1 MRISAFTA
9 SKATAARLG
18 KCISGPG
25 SSSSR
30 EFRASHA
37 IKAQTAMATS
47 AEATADGLRLA
58 ESASSA
64 LVSLETSADKQ
75 QSEVASMTERA
86 NAMRATSVV
95 LTERV
100 SAIMVVVRANE
111 TAASVMNG
119 STGLVTTA
127 VTALARSAQ
136 DRMGIA
142 QELSASAANIA
153 AEVTQIAN
161 VAETLNEEGT
171 TLSETVRI
179 FRIDDQA
186 ARSSRPTRSTT
197 SVLHPLS
204 AAAARH

>member
-1 MRISAFTA
+1 
-9 SKATAARLG
+9 
-18 KCISGPG
+18 
-25 SSSSR
+25 
-30 EFRASHA
+30 
-37 IKAQTAMATS
+37 
-47 AEATADGLRLA
+47 
-58 ESASSA
+58 
-64 LVSLETSADKQ
+64 
-75 QSEVASMTERA
+75 
-86 NAMRATSVV
+86 
-95 LTERV
+95 
-100 SAIMVVVRANE
+100 
-111 TAASVMNG
+111 MNG